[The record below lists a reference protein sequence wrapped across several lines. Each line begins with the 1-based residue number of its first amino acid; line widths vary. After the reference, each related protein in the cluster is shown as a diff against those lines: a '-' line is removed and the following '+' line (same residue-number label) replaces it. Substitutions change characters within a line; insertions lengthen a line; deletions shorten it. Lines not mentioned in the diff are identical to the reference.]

1 MKSQVPKQFLPVG
14 GQPILMYTI
23 NQFYLFSSSLSIIL
37 VLPQKDISAW
47 KELCLAYSFTIPLTL
62 VAGGETRFQSV
73 LNGLNSIAPT
83 EGLVAIHDGVRPF
96 VSLSTIRDSFE
107 VAQKEG
113 CAIAVVPLKD
123 SIRRVTANGK
133 SHSEDRAGF
142 RLVQTPQ
149 TFNLPLIKQS
159 FAMATHTHFTD
170 DASVAEAAG
179 FPISLIEGSYEN
191 IKITTPEDMLWAE
204 AFVNNK
210 YGSNTNM

>member
-1 MKSQVPKQFLPVG
+1 
-14 GQPILMYTI
+14 
-23 NQFYLFSSSLSIIL
+23 
-37 VLPQKDISAW
+37 
-47 KELCLAYSFTIPLTL
+47 LAYSFTIPLTL